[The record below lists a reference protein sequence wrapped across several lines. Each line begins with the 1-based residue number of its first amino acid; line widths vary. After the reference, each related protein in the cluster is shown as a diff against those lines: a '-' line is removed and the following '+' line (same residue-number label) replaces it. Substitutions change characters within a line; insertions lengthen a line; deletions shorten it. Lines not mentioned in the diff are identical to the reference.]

1 MLSTSS
7 NSRLP
12 TGWRSQFRGL
22 AEIENWQRSLT
33 NAVPFTAFRM
43 TCTTNCHV
51 YPPHD
56 LSPHLKWPCLQCSG
70 HEAMQN
76 LWSHLLG
83 NESVPSRW
91 TWEDEIGLQEIVAW
105 DTDLFNHSSTLF
117 QRSKVLQVH
126 SWQFQVSGCL
136 ILFLQ
141 THARQLKLFAHWWQ
155 NQLNRPQAY
164 ATEKYNGYL
173 QGMSL
178 QWVTQGLTL
187 HWVHEKI

>member
-1 MLSTSS
+1 MST
-7 NSRLP
+7 L
-12 TGWRSQFRGL
+12 L
-22 AEIENWQRSLT
+22 
-33 NAVPFTAFRM
+33 M
-43 TCTTNCHV
+43 TYHR
-51 YPPHD
+51 
-56 LSPHLKWPCLQCSG
+56 LSPHLTEVALPPCLQCSG

-76 LWSHLLG
+76 LWSHLLW
-83 NESVPSRW
+83 NDSVPSRW
-91 TWEDEIGLQEIVAW
+91 TWEILGRW
-105 DTDLFNHSSTLF
+105 DWFARNCGWRLETLIYSITPQHCFN
-117 QRSKVLQVH
+117 VLQVH
-126 SWQFQVSGCL
+126 FWQFQVSGCL

>member
-1 MLSTSS
+1 MQCLS
-7 NSRLP
+7 LP
-12 TGWRSQFRGL
+12 FEWL
-22 AEIENWQRSLT
+22 AQR
-33 NAVPFTAFRM
+33 AVMSCLP
-43 TCTTNCHV
+43 V

-56 LSPHLKWPCLQCSG
+56 LSDLSPSITPSEVALPPCLQCSG

-76 LWSHLLG
+76 LWSHLLW

-91 TWEDEIGLQEIVAW
+91 TWEDEIGLQEIVAG